1 MQDVKIL
8 KISKLK
14 PGGIRLTSVL
24 LSLGLMA
31 LALSGAAARLQA
43 DSPPLLTLDPWVG
56 SEIAQTWDHPMEE
69 NKAWIRNDG
78 QSAHIF
84 WYNSYG
90 RIRFQPDNAYSP
102 AIGYRMMYV
111 DLGTHSPLLP
121 EQLTDQSLVLGAHL
135 IRNSRWDLGV
145 VLGGGYSGNSPF
157 GDSRAYYG
165 LGHIQLGR
173 RISPEDQFDIT
184 LDYVGNGGLM
194 PDVPLPGFAW
204 EHRGKKS
211 YWRLGYPTDDI
222 HLHPLPRIQ
231 LIGYYEAP
239 IDARAE
245 VSYRIIK
252 GLYGFADF
260 QNYFEGFTINTYPD
274 HQRLFMEFSR
284 IEAGIRVIHEPLFD
298 ISVALGYAFNQ
309 EFMRG
314 FDIRS
319 LQPQAQIADAP
330 YVAFLIRGKF

>member
-1 MQDVKIL
+1 MKKKTTRDE
-8 KISKLK
+8 
-14 PGGIRLTSVL
+14 TSLAIWL
-24 LSLGLMA
+24 LWLGMMA
-31 LALSGAAARLQA
+31 LVSSIGTSGLRA
-43 DSPPLLTLDPWVG
+43 DVPPLLTLDPWVG

-84 WYNSYG
+84 WYDSYG
-90 RIRFQPDNAYSP
+90 RIRFEPKNAYSP
-102 AIGYRMMYV
+102 AIGYRVMYI

-121 EQLTDQSLVLGAHL
+121 EQLTDQSLVLGAHV

-165 LGHIQLGR
+165 LGHVELGR
-173 RISPEDQFDIT
+173 RISPEDELDIT
-184 LDYVGNGGLM
+184 LDYMGNSGLL

-204 EHRGKKS
+204 VHRSKEA
-211 YWRLGYPTDDI
+211 YWRLGYPTTEI
-222 HLHPLPRIQ
+222 RLHPLPRIE
-231 LIGYYEAP
+231 LTADYEAP
-239 IDARAE
+239 IDGRAE
-245 VSYRIIK
+245 ASYRIVK

-260 QNYFEGFTINTYPD
+260 QNYFEGYTINTYPD

-284 IEAGIRVIHEPLFD
+284 IEAGIRVIHEPWFD

-319 LQPQAQIADAP
+319 LQPQAQIANAP